1 MGGKPLALV
10 LILALT
16 VALAACGGGD
26 EVPRMGP
33 PPGRPSSGPAAPG
46 S

>member
-1 MGGKPLALV
+1 VGGKLLALA

-16 VALAACGGGD
+16 VALAACGSDEPTAGGA
-26 EVPRMGP
+26 EA
-33 PPGRPSSGPAAPG
+33 GRPSSGPAARG